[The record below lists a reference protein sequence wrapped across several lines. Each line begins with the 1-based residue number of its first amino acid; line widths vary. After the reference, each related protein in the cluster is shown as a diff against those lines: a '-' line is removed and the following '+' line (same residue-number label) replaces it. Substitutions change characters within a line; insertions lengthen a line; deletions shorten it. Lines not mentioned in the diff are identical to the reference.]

1 MSERESVVAWWSG
14 GERSKRIVWQTGTR
28 KVGGDEYDAFI
39 ILMVA
44 MVLQEYAFIKTNEI
58 IDLKYAVYC
67 VAITSQ

>member
-14 GERSKRIVWQTGTR
+14 GRKEQKDWVTGTR

-44 MVLQEYAFIKTNEI
+44 MVLQEYAFVKNDEI
-58 IDLKYAVYC
+58 IDFKYAVYC
-67 VAITSQ
+67 VEIISQ